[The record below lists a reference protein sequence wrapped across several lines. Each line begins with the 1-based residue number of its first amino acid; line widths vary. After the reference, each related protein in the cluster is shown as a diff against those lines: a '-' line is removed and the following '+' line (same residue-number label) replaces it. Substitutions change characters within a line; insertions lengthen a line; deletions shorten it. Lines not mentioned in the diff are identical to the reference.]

1 MNKAKTRSYN
11 EEAQQRMIKNKNQK
25 RPVTGSDEPVTGR
38 LLLLRTSIRIQT
50 DLNPDYAWK
59 NSVTRTSGYT

>member
-1 MNKAKTRSYN
+1 MV
-11 EEAQQRMIKNKNQK
+11 KNKNQK
-25 RPVTGSDEPVTGR
+25 RPVTGSKKPVTGH
-38 LLLLRTSIRIQT
+38 LLLLLLLCASIRIQT

>member
-1 MNKAKTRSYN
+1 
-11 EEAQQRMIKNKNQK
+11 MIKNKNQK

-38 LLLLRTSIRIQT
+38 LLLLRASIRIQT

>member
-1 MNKAKTRSYN
+1 MKTRSYN

-25 RPVTGSDEPVTGR
+25 RPVTGSDEAVTGR

-50 DLNPDYAWK
+50 DLNLDYAWK

>member
-1 MNKAKTRSYN
+1 MKTRSYN

-25 RPVTGSDEPVTGR
+25 RPVTGSDEAVTGR
-38 LLLLRTSIRIQT
+38 LLLLRTSIGIQT
-50 DLNPDYAWK
+50 DLNLDYAWK